1 MTATIPSHHLVAT
14 AAQVHVTDTLITVH
28 TRQPARRVCTAFL
41 VVMTLAFAG
50 VITSC
55 GGNSVALPK
64 PLSDALT
71 IMQESGGYSF
81 TATITTGASSVTT
94 TGDFQAPNRIA
105 QTVTRSGSTPVAMVL
120 DGATVHVQDPA
131 TGMWS
136 TKASNTESAVDL
148 RSTFAAL
155 GSPTSMKESENSYTF
170 KLSDNAT
177 KQLAG
182 SDATGSATVTATVGT
197 VGLSQ
202 LQYTV
207 TVNGQAVTVT
217 IDYRNVGNSPKVV
230 VPV

>member
-1 MTATIPSHHLVAT
+1 M
-14 AAQVHVTDTLITVH
+14 TDTTITVH

-41 VVMTLAFAG
+41 VVMTLAFAS
-50 VITSC
+50 VITAC
-55 GGNSVALPK
+55 GGSSVALPK
-64 PLSDALT
+64 PLTDALT

-81 TATITTGASSVTT
+81 TATITTDASSVTT

-105 QTVTRSGSTPVAMVL
+105 QTVTRAGSTPVAMIL
-120 DGATVHVQDPA
+120 DGATVHVQDPS
-131 TGMWS
+131 TGSWS
-136 TKASNTESAVDL
+136 TKASTTESAVDL

-155 GSPTSMKESENSYTF
+155 GSPTSIEENENTYTF
-170 KLSDNAT
+170 KLSEKAT

-182 SDATGSATVTATVGT
+182 SDATGLATVTATVGT

-207 TVNGQAVTVT
+207 TANGQPVNVT
-217 IDYRNVGNSPKVV
+217 IDYRNVGTSPKVV

>member
-1 MTATIPSHHLVAT
+1 M
-14 AAQVHVTDTLITVH
+14 TDTSITVH

-41 VVMTLAFAG
+41 VVMTLALAG
-50 VITSC
+50 VITAC
-55 GGNSVALPK
+55 GGSSVAVPK

-81 TATITTGASSVTT
+81 SATIATGASSVTT

-131 TGMWS
+131 TGAWS
-136 TKASNTESAVDL
+136 TKASTTESAVDL
-148 RSTFAAL
+148 RSTFASL
-155 GSPTSMKESENSYTF
+155 GSPTSMKENGTAYTF
-170 KLSDNAT
+170 KISDKAT

-182 SDATGSATVTATVGT
+182 SDAAGSATVTATVGT

-207 TVNGQAVTVT
+207 TANGQPVTVT
-217 IDYRNVGNSPKVV
+217 IDYRNVGTSPKVN